1 MKMKIL
7 LLTMLS
13 AATVVVPAAQSFS
26 LKDLEFDRGIQLA
39 QSYSSQT
46 QETQLSIDLADL
58 SSPHRLEIN
67 APSGARLSGEVLL
80 NGVLFKKLSGQQLQ
94 ANLAPYL
101 KRGRNVV
108 QVTGSYYPA
117 SASVQMTLDGP
128 GVSLSNQTSGSGN
141 LSLRLG
147 LDVW

>member
-1 MKMKIL
+1 MRMEVL

-13 AATVVVPAAQSFS
+13 IVTVAVPAAQSLS
-26 LKDLEFDRGIQLA
+26 LKDLEFDRGIKLA

-46 QETQLSIDLADL
+46 QETQLNIDFADLA
-58 SSPHRLEIN
+58 SPHRLEIA

-80 NGVLFKKLSGQQLQ
+80 NGVLFKRLSGQQLQ
-94 ANLAPYL
+94 VNLAPYL
-101 KRGRNVV
+101 KTGRNVV
-108 QVTGSYYPA
+108 QVTGNYYPA